1 MKYVLLIVYSLLSFY
16 VAMAQKTGDY
26 VVLVHLHPSFPG
38 DTIYGEVLLKNTTNC
53 NVKIKLLNG
62 KSETYDAQKVKYF
75 KANQD
80 FFASIPYLDANV
92 FAKRIQEGAIDLYF
106 FDCKVQGGGVVGG
119 ALGGAIGAA
128 IGGAL
133 GGMSSTAL
141 PRHFLK
147 LKNQCDFIEI
157 PHGSRKIK
165 KTMEPIFANDKE
177 LQDKLMAKDFKEDQ
191 LSDLIKTFNSK
202 MTK

>member
-1 MKYVLLIVYSLLSFY
+1 
-16 VAMAQKTGDY
+16 MAQKTGDY
-26 VVLVHLHPSFPG
+26 VVLVHLHPCFPG
-38 DTIYGEVLLKNTTNC
+38 DTIYGEVLLKNTSNC
-53 NVKIKLLNG
+53 NLIIKLRNG

-75 KANQD
+75 KSNQD
-80 FFASIPYLDANV
+80 FFASIPYLDAYV

-106 FDCKVQGGGVVGG
+106 FDCKVHYLVQGGGFVGV
-119 ALGGAIGAA
+119 A

-133 GGMSSTAL
+133 GAMSSSAL

-177 LQDKLMAKDFKEDQ
+177 LQDQLMSKDFKEDQ
-191 LSDLIKTFNSK
+191 LSDLIKAYNSK